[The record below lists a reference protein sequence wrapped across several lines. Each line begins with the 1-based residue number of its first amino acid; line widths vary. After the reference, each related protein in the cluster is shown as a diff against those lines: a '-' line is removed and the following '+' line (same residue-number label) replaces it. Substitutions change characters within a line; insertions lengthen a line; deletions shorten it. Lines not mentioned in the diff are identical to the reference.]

1 MSKPRVNIFW
11 FRRDLR
17 LEDNAGL
24 YHALK
29 DHNPVVPIFIFDR
42 NILDELEDRKDRRVQ
57 FIHEALMAL
66 NAQLGKLGS
75 TIFVKHGF
83 PGEVF
88 SSLLDEYDV
97 EKVFTNHD
105 YEPYA
110 RDRDLQISKLLE
122 TKSISFHTY
131 KDQVIMEKSEVV
143 KENNT
148 PYTVFT
154 PYSNRWKATATDFYF
169 DSYPVK
175 KLPCKFF

>member
-1 MSKPRVNIFW
+1 
-11 FRRDLR
+11 
-17 LEDNAGL
+17 
-24 YHALK
+24 
-29 DHNPVVPIFIFDR
+29 
-42 NILDELEDRKDRRVQ
+42 
-57 FIHEALMAL
+57 MAL

-75 TIFVKHGF
+75 TIFLKHGF

-122 TKSISFHTY
+122 SKSISFNTY

-154 PYSNRWKATATDFYF
+154 PYSNRWKATATNFYF

-175 KLPCKFF
+175 NYRANFFKTEPSQLPSLRSLGFEATDVSFPSIKAFQAG